1 MVGDTPHLPPDGLK
15 EGTGTTPAGRIGA
28 WREEIPERINRI
40 KRPHSKK
47 YER

>member
-15 EGTGTTPAGRIGA
+15 EGTGTTPAGRIGV

-40 KRPHSKK
+40 KRGHSEK
-47 YER
+47 